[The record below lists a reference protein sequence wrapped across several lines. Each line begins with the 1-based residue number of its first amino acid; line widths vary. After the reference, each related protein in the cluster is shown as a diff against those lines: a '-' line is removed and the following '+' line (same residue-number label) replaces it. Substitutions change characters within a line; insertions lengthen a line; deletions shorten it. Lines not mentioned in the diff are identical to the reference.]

1 MVLWL
6 YGWEFLMVGHHTT
19 NFGGFR
25 NCASRKKTFPI
36 GHMTS
41 KDNVFEGL
49 CDITGGNP
57 S

>member
-1 MVLWL
+1 
-6 YGWEFLMVGHHTT
+6 MVGHHTT

-36 GHMTS
+36 CHVTS